1 MGSEAEQ
8 FAAADTAEQGRTG
21 PARVYSAAEQWADR
35 IVHWLGIAVAVS
47 ASVGLLL
54 LAFRQSDLTLSISVM
69 VYALG
74 LIAMLACSAICNYD
88 LSEQSRYAE
97 LFKRL
102 DHSGILFMIAAT
114 YTPFTLIAMGGPWGW
129 GLFAFVWTLALGGIV
144 LKLATR
150 GPLRHGISIG
160 IYLVLGWSVLAALQ
174 PLISAVSLGVLLLL
188 LAGGVLYSSGVVFY
202 LWKRLPFHVP
212 VWHSFVIAAAGCH
225 YTAVLLGVVS
235 R

>member
-1 MGSEAEQ
+1 MGSEAESLIEN
-8 FAAADTAEQGRTG
+8 AVGEPRRGLSRT
-21 PARVYSAAEQWADR
+21 YSGAEQWADR

-54 LAFRQSDLTLSISVM
+54 LAFRQSDPTLSVSIV
-69 VYALG
+69 VYASG
-74 LIAMLACSAICNYD
+74 LIVMLACSAICNYD
-88 LSEQSRYAE
+88 LSERSRYAE

-114 YTPFTLIAMGGPWGW
+114 YTPFTLIALGGVWGW
-129 GLFAFVWTLALGGIV
+129 SLFAFVWTVALGGIV

-160 IYLVLGWSVLAALQ
+160 IYLVLGWSVLAVLQ
-174 PLISAVSLGVLLLL
+174 PLVSAVSVGVLVLL
-188 LAGGVLYSSGVVFY
+188 LAGGVLYSSGVIFY

-212 VWHSFVIAAAGCH
+212 IWHGFVLAAAGCH
-225 YTAVLLGVVS
+225 YAAVLVGVVS